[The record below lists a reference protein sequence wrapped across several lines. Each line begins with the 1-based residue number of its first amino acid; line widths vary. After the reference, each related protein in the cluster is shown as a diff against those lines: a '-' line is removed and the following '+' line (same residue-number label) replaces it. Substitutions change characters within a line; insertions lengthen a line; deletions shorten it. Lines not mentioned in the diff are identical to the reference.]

1 MATQQSIDHLVGLAV
16 AMLGVAPG
24 TDWLNAR
31 AKQLDG
37 GATLADIANEI
48 QSSSAFEDKYPAF
61 LTNERFAKDFL
72 EALLGDHVDDAVMT
86 AAVDFVAGQLAGASR
101 GELAL
106 ALVDALTIIG
116 GEGGSEADMAFR
128 ELHSGNF
135 GKAAEAFHNKVMV
148 AKHYTEEAR
157 MEDPSSS
164 VLETV
169 TDAADSVTAAIN
181 AIDNPPVAPP
191 SMDGETFVLTGLRDN
206 LNGTAQDDTFIAEPS
221 LDPTGNAVIGDPLQ
235 PYDRIDGGEGVD
247 TLEVYSS
254 TRLSIRTDQV
264 KNIEHVELN
273 AQTSINADM
282 SEWEGLRSVNADRF
296 DGNVSIEVDGA
307 MVSLGEKATGDEV
320 VIEGAGGAL
329 EINAGDWT
337 SIHVV
342 SNGHTESVTT
352 TGGSDVTVDND
363 DEEPSMT
370 VKSVMVSAVNGDTE
384 EDEDGVQ
391 TSEEPAITVRSNA
404 IEMVDLSGTFVT
416 ALIENK
422 SAEAADITLSLSSY
436 GGQRVDTDG
445 DPETPIPLTPQG
457 GYIWLTGTG
466 AAENV
471 NIVANG
477 SSRTEL
483 ASDAKTLA
491 VSGSAGLNLLS
502 VKDSRGGGASKS
514 LESVTVSGAAGLTLN
529 ANGNSELVSIDAS
542 GSSGRN
548 SFSNLGSSVEKVM
561 GGSNND
567 AVAIRGSLNSE
578 GITVSLGE
586 GDDRFDSSIGNSSK
600 SRIDGGDGMDTL
612 RLKDSAGSTYEDDD
626 GEVQSIFSNFEVLDV
641 RGGTGKFDVRQLGVQ
656 YVEVGNSTAGT
667 EVITLENMSDGM
679 GIAVKAGAT
688 WVWSVINDEATWGQI
703 GVNNNS
709 KITHDLATRE
719 SGDARHSGKL
729 EVSLAARGAS
739 FDSTSR
745 DATDATSFGME
756 VGANGAKIKGTVDLT
771 LTAASEIEVLEVDS
785 SVTPGGQLTSRLDPD
800 LVPRASSYVNTIKLD
815 GMSTAI
821 EDVVVTGNAKLTIST
836 ANANT
841 LASLEVLNAVANSGG
856 VTFNATDPDGDDTD
870 SELTQNLELLGGGG
884 ADNLT
889 GGSGADLIYGGAGG
903 DSLSGGT
910 GADDSTSDAADGNF
924 DTYDLTSVSDSQLR
938 FTSSGI
944 AFGFDRIS
952 DWEDGATER
961 ILLSES
967 LYDSLE
973 GVIKMANETANANL
987 GVVDPASWLIDSRR
1001 TDGTGADEE
1010 NVNSV
1015 KAFVDLHADG
1025 FFETSVDATAGF
1037 GTVTKH
1043 HSIALV
1049 NEFYEVITR
1058 EAKAAVLD
1066 DPDTTDEDEAMEAV
1080 TEQST
1085 EYSRTWLFIDVDGD
1099 GDFNAANDM
1108 AIALVGNNNMD
1119 NDGDTNALTETGI
1132 TVVGANFVD
1141 EIPGV

>member
-72 EALLGDHVDDAVMT
+72 EALLGGHVDDAVMT

-135 GKAAEAFHNKVMV
+135 GKAAAAFHNKVMV

-169 TDAADSVTAAIN
+169 TDASESVTAAIN
-181 AIDNPPVAPP
+181 LIDNPPVAPP
-191 SMDGETFVLTGLRDN
+191 SMDGETFVLTGVRDN
-206 LNGTAQDDTFIAEPS
+206 LKGTAQDDTFIAEPA
-221 LDPTGNAVIGDPLQ
+221 LNPVTGSPVSPLQ
-235 PYDRIDGGEGVD
+235 AYDIIDGGDGVD

-264 KNIEHVELN
+264 KNIEHVVLN

-296 DGNVSIEVDGA
+296 DGDVSIEVDGA
-307 MVSLGEKATGDEV
+307 MVTLGEKATGDEV

-329 EINAGDWT
+329 DINAGDWT

-370 VKSVMVSAVNGDTE
+370 VKSVTVSAVNGDTE
-384 EDEDGVQ
+384 EDEDGIQ
-391 TSEEPAITVRSNA
+391 ITEDPAITVRSNA
-404 IEMVDLSGTFVT
+404 IEMVHLSDTFVT

-422 SAEAADITLSLSSY
+422 SGEAEDISLSLSGY
-436 GGQRVDTDG
+436 GGQYVDTDG
-445 DPETPIPLTPQG
+445 DPATPTAQQEG
-457 GYIWLTGTG
+457 QIWLTGSG

-471 NIVANG
+471 NIVVDG
-477 SSRTEL
+477 SSRTHL

-491 VSGSAGLNLLS
+491 VSGSAGLNLRS
-502 VKDSRGGGASKS
+502 VKDARNIGASKS
-514 LESVTVSGAAGLTLN
+514 LESVKVSGEAGLTFN
-529 ANGNSELVSIDAS
+529 ANGNSELVSVDAS
-542 GSSGRN
+542 GSGGGN

-561 GGSNND
+561 GGSGND
-567 AVAIRGSLNSE
+567 AVEIDGSLNSE
-578 GITVSLGE
+578 GIAVSLGE
-586 GDDRFDSSIGNSSK
+586 GDDRFESSIGNSNK

-612 RLKDSAGSTYEDDD
+612 RLKNSAGSSYEDDD
-626 GEVQSIFSNFEVLDV
+626 GEEQSIFSNFEVLDV
-641 RGGTGKFDVRQLGVQ
+641 RGGTGIFDVRQLGVQ
-656 YVEVGNSTAGT
+656 YVEVGSSTAGT
-667 EVITLENMSDGM
+667 DAIKLENMSDGM

-688 WVWSVINDEATWGQI
+688 WRYAVINGEATWGQI
-703 GVNNNS
+703 GVMNSS

-729 EVSLAARGAS
+729 EVSLAARGAH
-739 FDSTSR
+739 FDSTSE
-745 DATDATSFGME
+745 DASVDGLVVS
-756 VGANGAKIKGTVDLT
+756 ANGAPITGTVDLE
-771 LTAASEIEVLEVDS
+771 LTAASEIEVIEVDS
-785 SVTPGGQLTSRLDPD
+785 SVTPGGQLTARLDPD
-800 LVPRASSYVNTIKLD
+800 LVPRGSSYKNTLKL
-815 GMSTAI
+815 GGANTAI
-821 EDVVVTGNAKLTIST
+821 EDLVVTGGASLTIST

-856 VTFNATDPDGDDTD
+856 VTFSASDVLRDTGDSAVTTDVL
-870 SELTQNLELLGGGG
+870 SQNLELLGGGG

-889 GGSGADLIYGGAGG
+889 GGNGADLIYGGAGG

-944 AFGFDRIS
+944 AVGFDRIS